1 MTTNFDSLSTAQLIR
16 KKEAFLRYADEIDKI
31 INQRQEDRSSSTT
44 PSDILSS
51 IFSSKTDKS
60 NEKKETVKSSEK
72 SKKSPEKSKKTSK
85 KSIKIV
91 KSSTLSETRKI
102 KATIADMKL
111 SLTKNSISFKSN
123 IKRDELEEIIR
134 KNNLVRYTEKI
145 NRERVENK

>member
-16 KKEAFLRYADEIDKI
+16 IKEALLRYADEIDKI

-72 SKKSPEKSKKTSK
+72 SKKSPEKSKKSK

-91 KSSTLSETRKI
+91 KSATLSDTRKI

-111 SLTKNSISFKSN
+111 SLTKNSISFKSTVN
-123 IKRDELEEIIR
+123 RDELEEMIR
-134 KNNLVRYTEKI
+134 KNNLVRYAEKI

>member
-16 KKEAFLRYADEIDKI
+16 KKEALLRNADEIDKI
-31 INQRQEDRSSSTT
+31 IIQRQEDRSSSTT

-123 IKRDELEEIIR
+123 IKRDELEEMIR

>member
-16 KKEAFLRYADEIDKI
+16 KKEALLRNADEIDKI
-31 INQRQEDRSSSTT
+31 IIQRQEDRSSSTT

-91 KSSTLSETRKI
+91 ESSTLSETRKI

>member
-16 KKEAFLRYADEIDKI
+16 KKEALLRYADEIDKI
-31 INQRQEDRSSSTT
+31 IIQRQEDRSSSTT

-111 SLTKNSISFKSN
+111 SLTKNSIFFKSN

>member
-16 KKEAFLRYADEIDKI
+16 KKEALLRYADEIDKI
-31 INQRQEDRSSSTT
+31 IIQRQEDRSSSTT

-145 NRERVENK
+145 NCERVENK

>member
-16 KKEAFLRYADEIDKI
+16 KKEALLRYADEIDKI

-72 SKKSPEKSKKTSK
+72 SKKSPEKSKKSK

-91 KSSTLSETRKI
+91 KSATLSDTRKI

-111 SLTKNSISFKSN
+111 SLTKNSISFKSTVN
-123 IKRDELEEIIR
+123 RDELEEMIR
-134 KNNLVRYTEKI
+134 KNNLVRYAEKI

>member
-1 MTTNFDSLSTAQLIR
+1 MIVLSTAQLIR
-16 KKEAFLRYADEIDKI
+16 KKEALLRYADEIDKI

-51 IFSSKTDKS
+51 IFSSKIDKS

-72 SKKSPEKSKKTSK
+72 SKKSPEKSKKSK

-91 KSSTLSETRKI
+91 KSATLSDTRKI

-111 SLTKNSISFKSN
+111 SLTKNSISFKSTVN
-123 IKRDELEEIIR
+123 RDELEEMIR
-134 KNNLVRYTEKI
+134 KNNLVRYAEKI

>member
-16 KKEAFLRYADEIDKI
+16 KKEALLRYADEIDKI
-31 INQRQEDRSSSTT
+31 IIQRQEDRSSSTT

-51 IFSSKTDKS
+51 IFSSKIDKS

-72 SKKSPEKSKKTSK
+72 SKKTTKKI
-85 KSIKIV
+85 IKIV
-91 KSSTLSETRKI
+91 KSSSTLSETRKI

>member
-16 KKEAFLRYADEIDKI
+16 KKEALLRYADEIDKI
-31 INQRQEDRSSSTT
+31 IIQRQEDRSSSTT

-51 IFSSKTDKS
+51 IFSSKIDKS

-91 KSSTLSETRKI
+91 KSATLSDTRKI

-123 IKRDELEEIIR
+123 IKRDELEEMIR

>member
-102 KATIADMKL
+102 KATTADMKL

>member
-16 KKEAFLRYADEIDKI
+16 KKEALLRNADEIDKI
-31 INQRQEDRSSSTT
+31 IIQRQEDRSSSTT